1 MPGLPTSLGLPT
13 SSGVPTNS
21 ALPTSPGLQSGRF
34 NIHQRPPFPRERRA
48 ESTSG
53 PHFRASAE
61 QNPPAAPNSARA
73 PSKNT
78 HCDVTVPTTPTQR
91 HRPPRFRRFDFS
103 TFPPKIHLKR
113 EPPQPMPAT
122 RVASEKNRVCHYMSP
137 SILQLLRAINVFVF
151 TLDTLAPRSLGPF
164 FRLLSPSISS
174 PPVASGAPAGRITPE
189 YARMPP
195 RDPTAQ
201 YFDVSTF
208 RFFDV
213 STQKLEAPQ
222 PTAATSVG
230 TFPER
235 LVSPYVTLR

>member
-48 ESTSG
+48 KSTSG
-53 PHFRASAE
+53 PQFRASAE
-61 QNPPAAPNSARA
+61 QEYSLR
-73 PSKNT
+73 
-78 HCDVTVPTTPTQR
+78 C
-91 HRPPRFRRFDFS
+91 HRPDNPNPTPQASQISTFRRFDFS
-103 TFPPKIHLKR
+103 TFPPKNHPKA

-222 PTAATSVG
+222 PTTATSVG
-230 TFPER
+230 TIPAR